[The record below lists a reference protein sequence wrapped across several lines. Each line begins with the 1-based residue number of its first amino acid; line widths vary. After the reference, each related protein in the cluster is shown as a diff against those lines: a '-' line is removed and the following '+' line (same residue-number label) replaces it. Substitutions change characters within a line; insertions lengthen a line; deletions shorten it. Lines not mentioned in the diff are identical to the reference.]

1 MQQTGINGTIN
12 ISSGEIIQ
20 LFNNVV
26 EEQAVIKSLEELRR
40 SFKRIKIFIKMNF
53 IGSAPN

>member
-1 MQQTGINGTIN
+1 MQRAGINGTIN

-40 SFKRIKIFIKMNF
+40 SFKRIKIFIKMDF